1 MVRLFTSS
9 EIFVPGQPE
18 DDGFY
23 DLELPDAFRWIKQEA
38 RCLLPAEHMADVAH
52 PMLRITATT
61 GRSERFLSVYVDG
74 DFLGTQRIDR
84 YGAYYFHVP
93 LKRMKDSEHVEICL
107 RVDQADPFAGDPRTL
122 GIAIYGID
130 VIDLDSGWDGFDER
144 RYLADQVRVFRPT
157 EFTLSVLLEKC
168 GLGPHSLALDI
179 GAGMGWSTA
188 LLAAKTGA
196 RVFGVDL
203 HRYDSYGGDSFRG
216 ELLKRLTRHLPA
228 LVQEPGMER
237 FAQLEQVIDACAFFT
252 MDAQHLLFRD
262 SSFDFVFSLNAFE
275 HIPDPWRA
283 LQEITR
289 VLKPGGHAFLQFN
302 GLYFSDG
309 GHHLY
314 GLTEIPWIH
323 LLYDRAEIKKIILD
337 SGKVPNEVDNILNT
351 LNGYSV
357 RQYLELF
364 DKTDL
369 QVLEKYIHKSF
380 SVMGAEQSEEFTR
393 LKAHYSEEDL
403 STSGITVV
411 LRKQGEGDEPSDGC
425 EAKESTAVVKPFNFN
440 ARKERNPSITSLFK
454 KQQYS
459 QEGKFIVPEWFKEY
473 FQPDEASLQYWQ
485 LQYKLA
491 KESKEYQLPD
501 YRMRMPSDEL
511 HQLMAKEFWE
521 KVPKDFNKILDVGC
535 SDGYMVKVFKDYG
548 KEAVGINDF
557 LYPTDKLYIEEH
569 NLEVY
574 TMDMHCMVF
583 DNESFDAI
591 WCRHTLEHSFAPLQ
605 VLSEIYRI
613 TKQNGYLFAV
623 LPPPPDPQEPYEGHW
638 HQIPL
643 YQFKY
648 LLEMCNFE
656 ILDIRTTYFSYR
668 RENDNLEIR
677 AICKKQARVP

>member
-1 MVRLFTSS
+1 MVRLFASS

-18 DDGFY
+18 ENGFY

-38 RCLLPAEHMADVAH
+38 RCLLPAERMTNLAS
-52 PMLRITATT
+52 PMFRITATI

-84 YGAYYFHVP
+84 YGVYYFHLPSNRV
-93 LKRMKDSEHVEICL
+93 KDSEPVQICL
-107 RVDQADPFAGDPRTL
+107 RVDRAEPCAGDPRML

-130 VIDLDSGWDGFDER
+130 VIDLDSGWDGFEER

-157 EFTLSVLLEKC
+157 ELALSALLEKC
-168 GLGPHSLALDI
+168 GLGPHSLVLDV

-196 RVFGVDL
+196 KVFGVDL
-203 HRYDSYGGDSFRG
+203 HRYDSYAGDSFRG
-216 ELLKRLTRHLPA
+216 ELLKRLRRHLPV

-237 FAQLEQVIDACAFFT
+237 FEHPEQVIDACAFFT

-262 SSFDFVFSLNAFE
+262 GSFDFVFSLNAFE
-275 HIPDPWRA
+275 HIPDPRRA
-283 LQEITR
+283 LQEISR
-289 VLKPGGHAFLQFN
+289 VLKPEGHVFLQFTPI
-302 GLYFSDG
+302 YFSDG
-309 GHHLY
+309 GHHL
-314 GLTEIPWIH
+314 GNLTDIPWIH
-323 LLYDRAEIKKIILD
+323 LLYDRAEIKKTILD
-337 SGKVPNEVDNILNT
+337 AGKVPNEVDNILDS

-357 RQYLELF
+357 RQYLEIF
-364 DKTDL
+364 DKSDL
-369 QVLEKYIHKSF
+369 QVLEKHIHKDF
-380 SVMGAEQSEEFTR
+380 SVAGAEQSAEFTKLR
-393 LKAHYSEEDL
+393 SRYTEEDL
-403 STSGITVV
+403 TTLCVTVV
-411 LRKQGEGDEPSDGC
+411 LQKRSAASDSKDDSGP
-425 EAKESTAVVKPFNFN
+425 EDSIVVTRPFNFN
-440 ARKERNPSITSLFK
+440 FQKEPKPVTSGLFRRQHYRNV
-454 KQQYS
+454 
-459 QEGKFIVPEWFKEY
+459 EKFIVPDWFREH
-473 FQPDEASLQYWQ
+473 FQLDATASQYWQ
-485 LQYKLA
+485 WQYKLA
-491 KESKEYQLPD
+491 KENKEYQLPD

-521 KVPKDFNKILDVGC
+521 KVPKNFNKILDVGC
-535 SDGYMVKVFKDYG
+535 SDGYMIKIFKDSG
-548 KEAVGINDF
+548 KDAVGINEF
-557 LYPTDKLYIEEH
+557 FYPTDRLFIEEH
-569 NLEVY
+569 RLEVY
-574 TMDMHCMVF
+574 EMDMHCMEF
-583 DNESFDAI
+583 DDESFDAV

-605 VLSEIYRI
+605 VLSEIYRV

-677 AICKKQARVP
+677 AICKKRAQGA